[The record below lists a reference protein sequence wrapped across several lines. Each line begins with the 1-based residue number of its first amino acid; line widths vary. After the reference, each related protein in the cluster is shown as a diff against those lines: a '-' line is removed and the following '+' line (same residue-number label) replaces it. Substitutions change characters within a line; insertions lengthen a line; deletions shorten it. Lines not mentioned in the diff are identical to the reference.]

1 MNSLHRLI
9 AKTVVALA
17 LSIGF
22 GGVSSYA
29 LDTINVSYPGPAPFY
44 IPVAVARQQGF
55 FREQNLDVKLI
66 VTRAE
71 VDRAA
76 LISGDIDF
84 TLRIGSTILSAAR
97 GLPVRTVFLSTLKPF
112 WALVV
117 RPEIN
122 SASELKGK
130 IIGSGGVAGS
140 HYGTTKVILRQNGI
154 DPDKEVTLKFVGPGE
169 RIPAVLAKSI
179 DGVLMDYGEALRAK
193 KIGLKVLLNSAD
205 YYSLASAGIGAS
217 LKMLREKPD
226 LTKRFLRAQVQG
238 LRFMRERR
246 ERTVEAMM
254 SFLKVDKEIAD
265 GVYQLCVN
273 NFTKDGTLED
283 VALKPLVDDQLTGL
297 NLKDTPLPQMFDFS
311 LLHQVLKEAR

>member
-1 MNSLHRLI
+1 MRLI
-9 AKTVVALA
+9 AKIVVALVLA
-17 LSIGF
+17 VGF
-22 GGVSSYA
+22 AGGSSLA

-44 IPVAVARQQGF
+44 IPVAVALQQSL

-217 LKMLREKPD
+217 VKMLREKPD

-283 VALKPLVDDQLTGL
+283 AALKPLVDEQLTGL
-297 NLKDTPLPQMFDFS
+297 NLKDTPLAQMFDFS
-311 LLHQVLKEAR
+311 LLQQVLKEGR